1 MANSNKS
8 AGRKIEKY
16 LTNKRKSQDFDI
28 ENEEIVGDSSND
40 LDNSESDED
49 EYNKKEHYVSVGK
62 SSIRE
67 EIAAKNKKNSLLHE
81 GKKVSR
87 DELYNTE
94 TNSPESGSEKN
105 DSASENNDSEAEA
118 SSEDESNAVAGTD
131 DESMDEPEENED
143 ASEES
148 DDEPEENEDNSE
160 EESAVSAKPVS
171 AYEQFTQLKSKDVIK
186 GKSIVKQNQ
195 EFDSILDVRMQLQK
209 AMSIY
214 NTEYSN
220 TDLDCDLT
228 EIAKENNTLLKNIIV
243 ELNKKRLNL
252 HKKDQFSLKGYN
264 FEDTANYKKVTKNL
278 NETLSKYNKVTLSKW
293 SKKTLQAEHNLLE
306 HLDNL
311 LLDKHKLIS
320 QLRQPKFND
329 LQFYKNM
336 LNQLIQQKL
345 NNTNSNANVNSI
357 SNKPIEI
364 RLIKKD
370 NSGNKSSKGRKLD
383 YTVQQKLV
391 NFETPNNSNKLW
403 DDFKRDEFFVG
414 LFGRKVDIWSMDN
427 NDESSGDEEENMD
440 DDEAAVANDVLKIFG

>member
-1 MANSNKS
+1 MGSSNKS

-16 LTNKRKSQDFDI
+16 LTKKRKSQDFDI
-28 ENEEIVGDSSND
+28 ENEEIAGGSSSNE

-49 EYNKKEHYVSVGK
+49 ENTKKEHYVSVGK

-87 DELYNTE
+87 DELYNSNA
-94 TNSPESGSEKN
+94 NSSESLSENN
-105 DSASENNDSEAEA
+105 DSESENNDSEAE
-118 SSEDESNAVAGTD
+118 SNSEDKENFEAGTD
-131 DESMDEPEENED
+131 EESVDESEEKD
-143 ASEES
+143 
-148 DDEPEENEDNSE
+148 DDESE
-160 EESAVSAKPVS
+160 EESTVTVKPVS
-171 AYEQFTQLKSKDVIK
+171 AYEQFSQLKSKDVIK

-195 EFDSILDVRMQLQK
+195 EFNSILDVRMQLQK

-214 NTEYSN
+214 NNEYSN
-220 TDLDCDLT
+220 DDLDGALIK
-228 EIAKENNTLLKNIIV
+228 IAKENNTLLKDIIV
-243 ELNKKRLNL
+243 ELNKKRLHL
-252 HKKDQFSLKGYN
+252 HKKDQFTMKGYN
-264 FEDTANYKKVTKNL
+264 FEDTKNYKKVTKKL
-278 NETLSKYNKVTLSKW
+278 NETLNKYNRVTLSKW
-293 SKKTLQAEHNLLE
+293 SKKTLQADHSLLD
-306 HLDNL
+306 HLDNV
-311 LLDKHKLIS
+311 LLDKHKLIL

-345 NNTNSNANVNSI
+345 NSTNNSTQVSNM

-391 NFETPNNSNKLW
+391 NFETPNNSNNRLW

-427 NDESSGDEEENMD
+427 SDESSDDGEDNID
-440 DDEAAVANDVLKIFG
+440 DDEAAIANDVLTIFG